1 MRKIVVTYGLIA
13 GAILSAMMLG
23 TLPFMDQIGFDRGM
37 IIGYTSMVMAF
48 LMVYY
53 GTRSYRDQVLGGEV
67 TFGGAL
73 RVGLLIVLVATV
85 CYVITWELIYYQIA
99 PDFADKYAAFAVE
112 KARASGAPESEIAAT
127 AAQMAEFKEMYRN
140 PLVNIAFTAMEPLPI
155 GVLSALVSAALLRR
169 PRQQGATVRA

>member
-1 MRKIVVTYGLIA
+1 MRKIVGTYGLIA

-23 TLPFMDQIGFDRGM
+23 TLPFMDRIGFDRGM

-53 GTRSYRDQVLGGEV
+53 GTRSYRDQVLGGDV

-140 PLVNIAFTAMEPLPI
+140 PLVNIAFTTMEPLPI
-155 GVLSALVSAALLRR
+155 GLLSALLSAALLRR
-169 PRQQGATVRA
+169 PRRQGATVRA

>member
-37 IIGYTSMVMAF
+37 FIGYTGMVMAF
-48 LMVYY
+48 LMVYF

-67 TFGGAL
+67 SFGGAVG
-73 RVGLLIVLVATV
+73 VGLLIVLVATV
-85 CYVITWELIYYQIA
+85 CYVATWELIYYQIA

-169 PRQQGATVRA
+169 PRRQGSAVRA

>member
-37 IIGYTSMVMAF
+37 FIGYTTMVMAF
-48 LMVYY
+48 IMVYY
-53 GTRSYRDQVLGGEV
+53 GTRSYRDQVLGGEI
-67 TFGGAL
+67 TFGSAL
-73 RVGLLIVLVATV
+73 RLGLLIVLVATV
-85 CYVITWELIYYQIA
+85 CYVVTWELIYYQIA

-155 GVLSALVSAALLRR
+155 GLLSSLISAALLRR
-169 PRQQGATVRA
+169 PRRQGAAVRA